1 MFWNYR
7 IVNLKSEN
15 GGEDWYCIREVYYG
29 DNKEL
34 EGHSDIAVG
43 SESLEDLSNVLH
55 MMGEALKL
63 PVLQEG
69 DFDNGEKRGFS
80 EFSDFMRYCIDND
93 VKGL

>member
-7 IVNLKSEN
+7 IVNMKSEN

-34 EGHSDIAVG
+34 EGHCGISVG
-43 SESLEDLSNVLH
+43 SESLEDLQNVLD
-55 MMGEALKL
+55 MMHKATTL

-69 DFDNGEKRGFS
+69 DF
-80 EFSDFMRYCIDND
+80 ND
-93 VKGL
+93 